1 MATEEVIIIAIELGS
16 SKVTGIGGKKLPDGS
31 IEVDAVASESS
42 SAFMRN
48 GAIFNLVKSVAC
60 IKSIISQLEKQ
71 LKRNVTQVYVGNGG
85 QGVHSIEN
93 TVEKRF
99 DSVRPISREIV
110 SELMNENSNVNL
122 NNLEILEV
130 VPQEYS
136 VGTQKQIDPVGVLSD
151 HIEGHFVNIVA
162 RPTLHNGIADCMKQV
177 GINVVE
183 YKCTPLTV
191 ADEVLS
197 NDDKRSGCV
206 LVDFGAE
213 TTTVSIYKSNLLRF
227 VSVIPLGSANIT
239 KDIASLSLDENQA
252 DQLKISYGYVSEDL
266 SEEEAK
272 SPVVTL
278 PDGEPVT
285 KERLAMVIEARL
297 EEILLNVKDQI
308 TASGY
313 PVGALLGGA
322 VLIGGGAN
330 LKNLEKAF
338 KKITGISK
346 VHIAKTTQTSVRFSK
361 SLARYSSDSRLI
373 AAISLLSKGSQSCT
387 GALVNDKK
395 TGGIFD
401 PEPENPQPGDGK
413 DNNKDKKPQPEPKEK
428 KEKRRSFWTRAKNF
442 VKDLSEKVAGE
453 E

>member
-1 MATEEVIIIAIELGS
+1 MAAEEVIIIAIELGS

-31 IEVDAVASESS
+31 IEVNAVASEPS

-48 GAIFNLVKSVAC
+48 GTIFNLDKSIVG
-60 IKSIISQLEKQ
+60 IKSIIEQLEKQ
-71 LKRNVTQVYVGNGG
+71 LKRKITQIYIGSSG
-85 QGVHSIEN
+85 QGVHSLLN
-93 TVEKRF
+93 TAEKRF
-99 DSVRPISREIV
+99 ESVRPISHDIV
-110 SELMNENSNVNL
+110 SELMNENSNLNL

-130 VPQEYS
+130 MPQEYT

-162 RPTLHNGIADCMKQV
+162 RPTLHNSIADCMKQV
-177 GINVVE
+177 GINVAG

-191 ADEVLS
+191 ADEVLTG
-197 NDDKRSGCV
+197 DDKRSGCV

-227 VSVIPLGSANIT
+227 ITVIPLGSDNIT

-272 SPVVTL
+272 SPVVNL

-308 TASGY
+308 IASGY
-313 PVGALLGGA
+313 PTGALLGGA

-338 KKITGISK
+338 KKTIGINK
-346 VHIAKTTQTSVRFSK
+346 VRIAKNTQTSVRFSK
-361 SLARYSSDSRLI
+361 SLSRYSNDSKLI
-373 AAISLLSKGSQSCT
+373 AAISLLAKGTLPCT

-395 TGGIFD
+395 TGDIFN
-401 PEPENPQPGDGK
+401 PEPENPEPADDKEKGAK
-413 DNNKDKKPQPEPKEK
+413 DPQPETKE
-428 KEKRRSFWTRAKNF
+428 ELQKRPSFWKRLKTKI
-442 VKDLSEKVAGE
+442 KYISETVAGE